1 MIKNLRPKTLVRGL
15 ESVNALLFETV
26 KVYGTCIGNEA
37 TVHSAGKGEGG
48 KNNIQKMALKFKHLI
63 CFNFETYD

>member
-1 MIKNLRPKTLVRGL
+1 M

-37 TVHSAGKGEGG
+37 IVHSAGKGEGG
-48 KNNIQKMALKFKHLI
+48 KNNIQKMALKFKTLNLFQLWNLWLI
-63 CFNFETYD
+63 DNAWCIIYFV